1 MKIIHECSGAVLG
14 SKSYHAATLQMV
26 LLFCQDCAVYA
37 NIFADNAFCPNDI
50 INSSGISEVVP
61 LPQYLMR
68 GKRRRR
74 KYTWPWSEGWSE
86 QICRVRARLQSG
98 WTAGEAKIWYKL
110 SSGKPSM
117 CSLNPACLGQAVWYH
132 TVESIILVWQLKT
145 CEIHSVRKPTLL
157 LYVLWDRGAS
167 LTLCVFLLLIDLHLL
182 ALASCLAE
190 ARYKSRNDAETMEEH

>member
-1 MKIIHECSGAVLG
+1 MENGSLASLTFRYGEKCLLVFQFIFLRATASLLSLQAIFCVKIIYECSGAVLG

-74 KYTWPWSEGWSE
+74 KYTWP
-86 QICRVRARLQSG
+86 
-98 WTAGEAKIWYKL
+98 
-110 SSGKPSM
+110 
-117 CSLNPACLGQAVWYH
+117 
-132 TVESIILVWQLKT
+132 
-145 CEIHSVRKPTLL
+145 
-157 LYVLWDRGAS
+157 
-167 LTLCVFLLLIDLHLL
+167 
-182 ALASCLAE
+182 
-190 ARYKSRNDAETMEEH
+190 